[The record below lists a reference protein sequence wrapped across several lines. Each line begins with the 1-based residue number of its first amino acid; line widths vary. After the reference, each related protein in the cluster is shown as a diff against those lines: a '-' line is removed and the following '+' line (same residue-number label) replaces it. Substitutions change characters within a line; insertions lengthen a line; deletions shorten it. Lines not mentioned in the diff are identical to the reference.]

1 MREEGDHKTIQC
13 NGWMTEGCS
22 GRHVSGRIVDGQIW
36 DAPRFGNEAHE
47 NEKQRRD
54 EKTEGPQ
61 NPHVYTV
68 WRRLE
73 GVIPINYGKENNP
86 KIYRVMHGTLSPG
99 QGPCISLDHEEP
111 INP

>member
-1 MREEGDHKTIQC
+1 MRDGMREEGDHKTIQC

-61 NPHVYTV
+61 NPTFA
-68 WRRLE
+68 RS
-73 GVIPINYGKENNP
+73 GVDWKGSFQSIMEKKTIRKFIG
-86 KIYRVMHGTLSPG
+86 
-99 QGPCISLDHEEP
+99 
-111 INP
+111 